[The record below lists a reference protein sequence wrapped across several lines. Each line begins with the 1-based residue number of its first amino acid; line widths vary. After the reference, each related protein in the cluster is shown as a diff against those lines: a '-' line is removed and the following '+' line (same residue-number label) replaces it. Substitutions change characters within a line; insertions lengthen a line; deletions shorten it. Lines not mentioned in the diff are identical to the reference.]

1 MTGMDWLKKGIE
13 PLKQLEMDLERV
25 SAATA
30 LRTTAD
36 FISMELYKVIAAL
49 ETAEQ
54 VLKVENDHCANRGQK
69 H

>member
-1 MTGMDWLKKGIE
+1 MNGMEWLEKGIK
-13 PLKQLEMDLERV
+13 PLKQLEMDLENV

-36 FISMELYKVIAAL
+36 FIGLELSKVIAAL

-54 VLKVENDHCANRGQK
+54 VLKIENDHCANRGQQL
-69 H
+69 